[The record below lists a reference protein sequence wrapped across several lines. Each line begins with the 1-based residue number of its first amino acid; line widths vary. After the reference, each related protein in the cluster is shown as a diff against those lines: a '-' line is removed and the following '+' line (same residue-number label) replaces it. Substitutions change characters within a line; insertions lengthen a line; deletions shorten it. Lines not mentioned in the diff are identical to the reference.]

1 MESDGLGFH
10 PAALQLNS
18 SLFELLLG
26 IGNSLVC
33 VSFLIDSIVRITC
46 IFHMYDIFVSVL
58 TVFNSTRLVR
68 FHSLGKS
75 RDFGRVLFSR
85 CNMIR
90 FLPSLF
96 GFCYSLIF
104 VRLF

>member
-1 MESDGLGFH
+1 MESDAIGFH

-18 SLFELLLG
+18 FLFELLLG

-33 VSFLIDSIVRITC
+33 VSFLIDSIVRIIC

-68 FHSLGKS
+68 FQSLGKS
-75 RDFGRVLFSR
+75 RDFGRV
-85 CNMIR
+85 
-90 FLPSLF
+90 
-96 GFCYSLIF
+96 
-104 VRLF
+104 